1 MKSSMI
7 IRLMCGLC
15 IVLFMLQCF
24 SAWAENAS
32 LQQSNVAIKSAEVE
46 AKVQRLAEELRCL
59 VCDNQ
64 TLADSNAELAQSLR
78 KEIRAMAS
86 KGKDDEAIINALVMH
101 HGDFIRYRPPQKI
114 TTLLLWFA
122 PTALLLVV
130 GVSLLIWLRR
140 WEKKTSDGTLGL
152 DEACEATILLNKES

>member
-1 MKSSMI
+1 
-7 IRLMCGLC
+7 
-15 IVLFMLQCF
+15 
-24 SAWAENAS
+24 
-32 LQQSNVAIKSAEVE
+32 
-46 AKVQRLAEELRCL
+46 
-59 VCDNQ
+59 
-64 TLADSNAELAQSLR
+64 
-78 KEIRAMAS
+78 MAS

-140 WEKKTSDGTLGL
+140 WEKRPAMVRLVWMKRVKPLYY
-152 DEACEATILLNKES
+152 